1 MKVIRSSQANS
12 EEVTGGIFTGT
23 VRMTPLIN
31 EKTGALQLKSAL
43 VYFPAGVRNK
53 LHRHTHEQILFVT
66 RGRGIVA
73 TEDHEIVVEPGDIV
87 VIPAGEMHWHG
98 ASDDADF
105 EHLYVV
111 PMGSET
117 TY

>member
-1 MKVIRSSQANS
+1 MKVVRSSRAPS

-23 VRMTPLIN
+23 VRVTPLID
-31 EKTGALQLKSAL
+31 EAAGARQLKSAL
-43 VYFPAGVRNK
+43 VYFPAGVRDK

-73 TEDHEIVVEPGDIV
+73 AADGERVVEPGDIV

-98 ASDDADF
+98 AAGESDF

-111 PMGSET
+111 PINSET
-117 TY
+117 VY